1 MIIGH
6 AFLAFFLPA
15 ILASIITPADDHAA
29 ILGKALREHDHTTP
43 GRELKAATSTSRL
56 AKRHTSF
63 VTTSQIELTYTE
75 SKFARPQLMTLD

>member
-1 MIIGH
+1 MFIGH

-15 ILASIITPADDHAA
+15 ILAITPADDHAA
-29 ILGKALREHDHTTP
+29 ILGKALRERDHTTP
-43 GRELKAATSTSRL
+43 GRELKAATSTSHL

-75 SKFARPQLMTLD
+75 SKCARPQLMTLD